1 MAGEVPVMSKPAH
14 NVEYGL
20 DDESLDHTRAVFQPY
35 SREPL
40 TREDCR
46 DIHRNLVGA
55 FQVLLRIKRR
65 LLAEERARQDATE
78 ADPQPTQPEVSHA

>member
-1 MAGEVPVMSKPAH
+1 MSKPAQI
-14 NVEYGL
+14 VGFGL
-20 DDESLDHTRAVFQPY
+20 DDASHEHTRAVFQAH
-35 SREPL
+35 SETPL

-65 LLAEERARQDATE
+65 LLAEEQQRAVGLVAGARS
-78 ADPQPTQPEVSHA
+78 PNPEVSIA